1 MHLEEIGLD
10 EHQLISVLYLAV
22 VLLFDGPRVLILG
35 LGGLI
40 LGIAIAI
47 IVNQKIKA
55 SIHMEAFTAFAVIEG
70 ILFGGYWWLLLLLIP
85 VVAWSRLTLKRHS
98 LPEVIVGT
106 TIGALLV
113 LAMFAI
119 VKYSIM

>member
-1 MHLEEIGLD
+1 M
-10 EHQLISVLYLAV
+10 
-22 VLLFDGPRVLILG
+22 
-35 LGGLI
+35 
-40 LGIAIAI
+40 GIAIAI